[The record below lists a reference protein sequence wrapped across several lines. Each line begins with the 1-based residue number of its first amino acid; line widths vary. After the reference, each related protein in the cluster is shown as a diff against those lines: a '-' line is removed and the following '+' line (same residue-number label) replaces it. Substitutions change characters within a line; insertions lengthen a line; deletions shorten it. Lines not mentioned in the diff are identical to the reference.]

1 MNRIDAEIRFTDAA
15 ERRMRRESFWYRIWS
30 FIDASDAT
38 SLYLGRV
45 NASWE
50 PVKRYDWSSA
60 VLVFDAG
67 KVQAQW
73 RGWRF
78 ETPESLA
85 DAWIWHIPL
94 ERSGRVVRPR

>member
-1 MNRIDAEIRFTDAA
+1 MNRIDAEIRFMDAA

-30 FIDASDAT
+30 FIDASGAT

-45 NASWE
+45 NASWR
-50 PVKRYDWSSA
+50 PVKRYDWSCA

-73 RGWRF
+73 RSRRF

-85 DAWIWHIPL
+85 DAWIGNIQMD
-94 ERSGRVVRPR
+94 